1 MELTF
6 IVDIGLATIGF
17 MVGRRNSDF
26 MAYIVELV
34 NYFLYYIAVPMVI
47 FVGVLNAPSIN
58 FYVFFIVLSI
68 LHICVLMVS
77 SFLFSPIISSNPK
90 DRMTIVVLSSLP
102 NAGYLAIPLATL
114 LLGTGY
120 YVTPY
125 TVAFNI
131 VFSFIT
137 LFIAL
142 RTSRGNTLDVVKSFP
157 PILAIIITM
166 IIKTCTLDIGGI
178 VNSVSAFTSYVIR
191 MSFFVI
197 GYGLANLTYSSLR
210 SLVRPLAVVALI
222 KIPYSL
228 IIARAILSFVTA
240 PSEFVRGFMLQSIM
254 PPAVNNI
261 IIAKMFKL
269 NEDLMAVSITV
280 LTLVS
285 VILSSTLFTLL
296 L

>member
-1 MELTF
+1 MKT
-6 IVDIGLATIGF
+6 
-17 MVGRRNSDF
+17 
-26 MAYIVELV
+26 
-34 NYFLYYIAVPMVI
+34 
-47 FVGVLNAPSIN
+47 
-58 FYVFFIVLSI
+58 
-68 LHICVLMVS
+68 
-77 SFLFSPIISSNPK
+77 K
-90 DRMTIVVLSSLP
+90 
-102 NAGYLAIPLATL
+102 
-114 LLGTGY
+114 
-120 YVTPY
+120 
-125 TVAFNI
+125 TVA
-131 VFSFIT
+131 
-137 LFIAL
+137 
-142 RTSRGNTLDVVKSFP
+142 LDV
-157 PILAIIITM
+157 
-166 IIKTCTLDIGGI
+166 